1 VLNANTISYLLPL
14 VDWIRSRQTS
24 YFKPQKPLAL
34 DDRDTTHPSVLHG
47 TTSPDFD
54 NAIHSLSKL
63 RTMRCNSFIEAK
75 PFHTHNDPRSLKVQL
90 QTKRIL

>member
-14 VDWIRSRQTS
+14 VDWMRSRQTS
-24 YFKPQKPLAL
+24 YSKLQKPLVL
-34 DDRDTTHPSVLHG
+34 DDKDITHPSILHT

-54 NAIHSLSKL
+54 HAIHSLSKL
-63 RTMRCNSFIEAK
+63 RTMRCNSFMEAR